1 MDMKDALSNAGFSV
15 GDIEIKRDF
24 ESFTELPLPYVA
36 VWRTLEG
43 IRYWMLRDDNELE
56 RSRKPIDI
64 DVLKSKYKPVDFDP
78 IYAWVLRNSGK
89 CNFVSTL
96 NTRYGY
102 TNFEMCIKW
111 NPYTHQYEVPWSEGK
126 WSVKISVAK
135 HDGKLIELLDR
146 FASES
151 TYVPVVLDSHE
162 GGIRYAEQSDR
173 SDQFWVRGNNILE
186 ATEKG
191 IVAIRNQYKISK
203 YGKYVIKKGRKGLY
217 IVRVRDKEYIG

>member
-1 MDMKDALSNAGFSV
+1 MDMKSALNNAGFSV

-24 ESFTELPLPYVA
+24 ESFTELPLPYV
-36 VWRTLEG
+36 VDWMLPDG
-43 IRYWMLRDDNELE
+43 VMYWMLRDDSELE
-56 RSRKPIDI
+56 RSRKPVDI

-89 CNFVSTL
+89 CAFVSVL

-111 NPYTHQYEVPWSEGK
+111 NPYTHQYEVPGSEGK
-126 WSVKISVAK
+126 WSGKVSVAK
-135 HDGKLIELLDR
+135 RDGNLIELLDE
-146 FASES
+146 FARES
-151 TYVPVVLDSHE
+151 IYVPVVLDSYE
-162 GGIRYAEQSDR
+162 GNIRYAEQYDR
-173 SDQFWVRGNNILE
+173 SDRLWVRGINILE
-186 ATEKG
+186 STEKG

-217 IVRVRDKEYIG
+217 IVHVRDKVYEG